1 MKMEEK
7 NNNSKQK
14 EKRIKKEMQKLKK
27 LYKELSKEKMTK
39 ISELIYRASF
49 LLVMI
54 QDMEQE
60 IIQYE
65 NFVTTTINASQT
77 FIKTNPLLKD
87 YRDTIKTYQSVLKQL
102 EDLTKDETLEAPGKD
117 ELDEWLN
124 K

>member
-1 MKMEEK
+1 MEEK
-7 NNNSKQK
+7 NKNSKEK

-102 EDLTKDETLEAPGKD
+102 EDLTKDENLEPIGKD

>member
-1 MKMEEK
+1 MKEK
-7 NNNSKQK
+7 NNNSKEK

>member
-1 MKMEEK
+1 MEEK
-7 NNNSKQK
+7 NNNSKEK

-102 EDLTKDETLEAPGKD
+102 EDLTKDENLEPIGKD

>member
-1 MKMEEK
+1 MEEK
-7 NNNSKQK
+7 NNNSKEK